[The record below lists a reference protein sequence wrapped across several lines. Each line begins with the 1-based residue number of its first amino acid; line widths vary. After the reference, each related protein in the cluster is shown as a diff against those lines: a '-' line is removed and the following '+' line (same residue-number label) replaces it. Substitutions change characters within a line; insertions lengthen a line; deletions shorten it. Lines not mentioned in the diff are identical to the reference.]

1 MKASRSSS
9 TSSAVNPG
17 LYVGFLVAPF
27 AGCLAPLIMI
37 LQNIKKSYFFN
48 KKLKIR
54 AQIPQQQRMDKK
66 IKLQIK
72 ILNNTI
78 ASLHPLNQNNQQLIN
93 WD

>member
-1 MKASRSSS
+1 MFKKLE
-9 TSSAVNPG
+9 V
-17 LYVGFLVAPF
+17 
-27 AGCLAPLIMI
+27 I
-37 LQNIKKSYFFN
+37 LN

-78 ASLHPLNQNNQQLIN
+78 ASLHPLNQNHQQLLN
-93 WD
+93 